1 MTIGSSARPPQ
12 FKTGETVVYPAHGVG
27 RIAAVEQQ
35 EIAGCKLQLFVVFF
49 AKDKLTVRVPTAK
62 AAAIGMRK
70 LADPILVQQALEVLT
85 GRARVN
91 RAMWSRRATE
101 YQAKINSGDLI
112 AVTEVV
118 RDLYRAPNQPE
129 ASYSERGLYE
139 SALNTLMGEI
149 SAVNNITETEAIKL
163 IEQSLAK
170 SPRSPK
176 QASVAG
182 NSETDTNDQAA

>member
-1 MTIGSSARPPQ
+1 MTIAGSARPPI

-27 RIAAVEQQ
+27 CITAIEQQ
-35 EIAGCKLQLFVVFF
+35 EVAGFKLELFVVFF
-49 AKDKLTVRVPTAK
+49 VKDKLTLRVPTAK

-85 GRARVN
+85 GRARVS

-101 YQAKINSGDLI
+101 YQAKVNSGNLI

-139 SALNTLMGEI
+139 SALNTLMSEI
-149 SAVNNITETEAIKL
+149 SAVNDITETEAIKL

-170 SPRSPK
+170 SPRSAK
-176 QASVAG
+176 QASVADA
-182 NSETDTNDQAA
+182 SETAANGEAA